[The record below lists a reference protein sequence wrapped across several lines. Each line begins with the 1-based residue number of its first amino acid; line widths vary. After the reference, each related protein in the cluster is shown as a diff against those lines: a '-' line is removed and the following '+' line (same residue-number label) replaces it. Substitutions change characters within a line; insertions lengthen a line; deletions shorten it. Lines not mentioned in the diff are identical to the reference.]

1 MDAEDRQMT
10 ALTDAYSRVT
20 NPERF
25 RALVLHALAVF
36 EQLRA
41 VYDVTALASFGPL
54 PGLLAPFEHARPPI
68 TLVPAMPDAAP
79 LGIAFT
85 PFPGVIVRFGRWHAT
100 PFPACG
106 CDACNETA
114 HDEAARFD
122 ILTRRVVAGQF
133 TEELRIPRLFGDARL
148 SHRLGGSHDALGCS
162 QGWTILPRTAARA
175 LRGDAPHVTRWQAW
189 PRR

>member
-1 MDAEDRQMT
+1 MT
-10 ALTDAYSRVT
+10 APTDAYSRVT

-36 EQLRA
+36 EHLRA
-41 VYDVTALASFGPL
+41 VYDVTELASFAPL

-68 TLVPAMPDAAP
+68 TLVPTVPDAAP

-85 PFPGVIVRFGRWHAT
+85 QFPGVIIRYGRWHAA
-100 PFPACG
+100 PFPMCG
-106 CDACNETA
+106 CDACHETA
-114 HDEAARFD
+114 RDEAARLD

-133 TEELRIPRLFGDARL
+133 TEELRTPRLFSDARL
-148 SHRLGGSHDALGCS
+148 SHRLGCSDDGLGCGE
-162 QGWTILPRTAARA
+162 GWTTIPRTAARA
-175 LRGDAPHVTRWQAW
+175 LRGGAPRVTRWQAW